1 MSDNAHNSTE
11 LAPQT
16 VSTKPMIVT
25 SSKGLLTALTAFLV
39 WGFFPLYFKLLKQY
53 DATEIIGHRI
63 IWTFLVIL
71 AIMIIG
77 RKWHWLAIIRR
88 EPKWLGYTLISGIL
102 IGLNWL
108 TYVWAVNHDHILE
121 ASLGYFIGPLM
132 GVLLSL
138 VVLKERLRTLQWV
151 AIGLAVVGVMVQ
163 LIKLGNLPW
172 ISLVLAGTF
181 SVYGLMHRHNPLDA
195 LSAMFI
201 ETFLLVPVFIG
212 WLATHDVASSHLD
225 FWLSPAILMLMI
237 AGPITLIPL
246 LMYNKATKMVAF
258 SLLSFMNY
266 LTPSLIFLLAI
277 FYYHE
282 PFNVYTLITF
292 GFIWAG
298 LACFSADLI
307 KNRK

>member
-16 VSTKPMIVT
+16 VSTKPMILT

-63 IWTFLVIL
+63 IWTFLMIL
-71 AIMIIG
+71 GMMLIG

-138 VVLKERLRTLQWV
+138 VVLKERLRSLQWV

-282 PFNVYTLITF
+282 PFNIYTLITF

>member
-16 VSTKPMIVT
+16 VSTKPTIVT

-77 RKWHWLAIIRR
+77 QKWQWLATIRR

-121 ASLGYFIGPLM
+121 ASLGYFIGPLV

-138 VVLKERLRTLQWV
+138 IVLKEKLRPLQWL
-151 AIGLAVVGVMVQ
+151 AIGLAVVGVLVQ
-163 LIKLGNLPW
+163 LVVLGRLPW
-172 ISLVLAGTF
+172 ISLALAGTF
-181 SVYGLMHRHNPLDA
+181 SVYGLMHRHTPLDA

-201 ETFLLVPVFIG
+201 ETALLVPVFIV
-212 WLATHDVASSHLD
+212 WFATHNVASSHLD
-225 FWLSPAILMLMI
+225 FWLSPSILLLML
-237 AGPITLIPL
+237 AGPITLVPL

-277 FYYHE
+277 FYYKE
-282 PFNVYTLITF
+282 PFNAYTLMTF

>member
-1 MSDNAHNSTE
+1 MSDNAQNPAE
-11 LAPQT
+11 LVPQT
-16 VSTKPMIVT
+16 VSEKPKIVT
-25 SSKGLLTALTAFLV
+25 TPKGLLTALTAFLM

-53 DATEIIGHRI
+53 DAIEIIGHRI

-71 AIMIIG
+71 VIMAVG
-77 RKWHWLAIIRR
+77 RKWQWLDTIRR
-88 EPKWLGYTLISGIL
+88 EPKWLGYTLISGVL

-172 ISLVLAGTF
+172 ISLVLAGTL

-282 PFNVYTLITF
+282 PFNIYTLITF

>member
-71 AIMIIG
+71 VIMAVG
-77 RKWHWLAIIRR
+77 RKWQWLDTIRR
-88 EPKWLGYTLISGIL
+88 EPKWLGYTLISGVL